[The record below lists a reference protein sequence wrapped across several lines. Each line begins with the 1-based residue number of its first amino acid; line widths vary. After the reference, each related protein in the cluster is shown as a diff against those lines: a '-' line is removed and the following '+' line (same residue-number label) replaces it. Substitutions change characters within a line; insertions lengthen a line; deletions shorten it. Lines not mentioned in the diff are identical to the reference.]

1 MKKRFRNISVV
12 SGKKNRFSVLVC
24 AVSMILITGIITG
37 CSPAEE
43 NSPETQIDNE
53 LSNTES
59 SQADSGSN
67 TGSQTVPPQT
77 EEPEDPA
84 QPAQETMPDTEESLS
99 SDGQEIKGIAEKFAT
114 AYFNGDTDSIQS
126 FLTVPFDWDIE
137 VYTGSGTI
145 SEVTVKELADIGA
158 PEDGT
163 VQVVSVEYR
172 DSEIEDSY
180 RYLTLEFIRQEN
192 EWKIQFYGVEG

>member
-1 MKKRFRNISVV
+1 MKKRFRNISAE
-12 SGKKNRFSVLVC
+12 SRKKNRFSVLVC

-37 CSPAEE
+37 CSPTEE

-77 EEPEDPA
+77 EEPEDSE
-84 QPAQETMPDTEESLS
+84 QPAQESTPDTEESLS
-99 SDGQEIKGIAEKFAT
+99 SDGQKIKDIAEKFAA
-114 AYFNGDTDSIQS
+114 AYFNGDADSIQS

-145 SEVTVKELADIGA
+145 SEVTVKGLTDIGE
-158 PEDGT
+158 PENGD

-192 EWKIQFYGVEG
+192 EWKIQFYGIEG